1 MVLYFGESEDYFCKY
16 VQANQVTKEHG
27 IAMDKKPTYEELEK
41 RVQELEKI
49 GSEQKLVEEKLFE
62 EIYFSQTLLQA
73 APVFFV
79 AINAEGKTI
88 MVNETMLHSLGYKQE
103 EVVGKDYLTTFVPE
117 KNREELSKIFDKLIQ
132 QKKPTLNENF
142 IMTKDGK
149 ELLIEWHGRSIF
161 NKKGE
166 FSYFFGLGI
175 DITERKQVE
184 EKLRESEERYRS
196 IFENAVEGLF
206 QSTPEGRFISVNP
219 SFARMLGYASP
230 EELVSG
236 TSDITKQY
244 YVNNEDRQRY
254 EQLLQT
260 AGFVENFEY
269 RVRCKDGSHIWVSDS
284 TRAIYDRD
292 GKTARY
298 EGYVTDITERKRVDE
313 ALQESEDK
321 YRIVVE
327 NATDAILV
335 AQDGVTKFSN
345 RRAEELT
352 GYSAE
357 ELSNTPFI
365 DFVHPNDKETVLD
378 RYRRRLKGENP
389 VNIYSFRIIHK
400 SGLEK
405 TVQINAVLFQWED
418 RPATLIF
425 LRDITDRKKSENAL
439 RESETKNKALQEATF
454 EALFFSVKGVCIE
467 ANNSASQLFGYK
479 HDEFI
484 GILGTDIIA
493 DEFKTIVKDKMLSGY
508 DQPYEAIAQRKDG
521 SKFWAEFHGKMF
533 EYQGKI
539 IRVTSV
545 RDITDQMQAK
555 QELKLLNLKFEHE
568 ATHDPLTGASN
579 RRAILDRLS
588 GELVRAKRGNL
599 KLSIGLCDI
608 DHFKHVNDKY
618 GHQVGDDVLCNFVKT
633 VQNTLRPYD
642 LVGRYG
648 GEEFLLVIPE
658 LPASS
663 GLVEERI
670 YERVR
675 ARIADHK
682 MVTRSG
688 EVGITISIGITSR
701 SGDET
706 ADAMIAKADAA
717 LYRAKENGRNQLAF
731 SD

>member
-1 MVLYFGESEDYFCKY
+1 LGR
-16 VQANQVTKEHG
+16 VQAIFASMCKPTRSTKEHG

-41 RVQELEKI
+41 RVQVLEKI
-49 GSEQKLVEEKLFE
+49 ESEQKLVEEKLFE

-88 MVNETMLHSLGYKQE
+88 MVNKTMLHSLGYKQE

-132 QKKPTLNENF
+132 LKKPTLNENF

-161 NKKGE
+161 NKKDE

-175 DITERKQVE
+175 DITTRKQVE
-184 EKLRESEERYRS
+184 EKLKESEERYRS

-219 SFARMLGYASP
+219 SFAKMLGYASP
-230 EELVSG
+230 EELVTG
-236 TSDITKQY
+236 TSDIAKQY

-260 AGFVENFEY
+260 AGFIENFEY
-269 RVRCKDGSHIWVSDS
+269 RVRRKDGSHIWVSDS

-292 GKTARY
+292 GKAARY
-298 EGYVTDITERKRVDE
+298 EGYVMDITERKRVDE

-327 NATDAILV
+327 NANDAILV

-345 RRAEELT
+345 WRAEELT

-357 ELSNTPFI
+357 ELSNMPFV
-365 DFVHPNDKETVLD
+365 DFIHPNDKETVFD
-378 RYRRRLKGENP
+378 RYKKRLKGEKP
-389 VNIYSFRIIHK
+389 VAIYSFKIIHK

-418 RPATLIF
+418 RPATLNF

-454 EALFFSVKGVCIE
+454 EALFFSEKGVCIE
-467 ANNSASQLFGYK
+467 VNNSAGKLFGYK

-484 GILGTDIIA
+484 GILGTDVIA
-493 DEFKTIVKDKMLSGY
+493 DEFKAIVKDNMISGY
-508 DQPYEAIAQRKDG
+508 DQPYEAMAQRKDG

-533 EYQGKI
+533 DYQGKI

-555 QELKLLNLKFEHE
+555 QELKLLNLKLKHE
-568 ATHDPLTGASN
+568 ATHDPLTGALN
-579 RRAILDRLS
+579 RRAILDILS
-588 GELVRAKRGNL
+588 KELIRAKRRNT

-608 DHFKHVNDKY
+608 DHFKLVNDKY
-618 GHQVGDDVLCNFVKT
+618 GHQVGDDVLCSFIKAI
-633 VQNTLRPYD
+633 QNTLRPYD
-642 LVGRYG
+642 ILGRYG
-648 GEEFLLVIPE
+648 GEEFLLVMPDSTMSTE
-658 LPASS
+658 E
-663 GLVEERI
+663 GL
-670 YERVR
+670 YERLR
-675 ARIADHK
+675 AKIADNK
-682 MVTRSG
+682 MMTRSG
-688 EVGITISIGITSR
+688 GVSITVSIGITS
-701 SGDET
+701 STGDET
-706 ADAMIAKADAA
+706 VEAMIAKADTA

-731 SD
+731 TD

>member
-1 MVLYFGESEDYFCKY
+1 
-16 VQANQVTKEHG
+16 
-27 IAMDKKPTYEELEK
+27 MDKKPTYEELEK